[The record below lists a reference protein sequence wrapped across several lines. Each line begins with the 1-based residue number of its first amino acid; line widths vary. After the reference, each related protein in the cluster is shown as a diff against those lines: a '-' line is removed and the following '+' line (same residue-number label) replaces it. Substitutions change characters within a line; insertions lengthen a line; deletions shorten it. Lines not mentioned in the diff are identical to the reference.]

1 MKFSVKKVLGIEKPR
16 DDIQFI
22 LDCANIRNSRIISAI
37 IMIMEIITFS
47 ISFSFEVHIDTSVP
61 NSWMFH
67 HRIAYVLLFTAA
79 AQLFLYVMTH
89 PTEKGRFT
97 HGALT
102 FRIGI
107 FLTTLSAFA
116 IYVSILDYYLK
127 EQILVFVTLEL
138 LLACI
143 FMVRPIYSVT
153 LITLSFWFFY
163 WLMDKTAGVSP
174 ATNVNYPILY
184 VFFVIVNIARYYQY
198 LKVARQTVMNHAL
211 AESLRE
217 SSLTDALTKL
227 RNRAAFRLR
236 FEELIGFEI
245 ILMLTDI
252 DDFKSHNDEYGH
264 RHGDD
269 LLVRFAKIL
278 QAEFGQKN
286 CFRYGGDEYIVM
298 IPRIPAKDF
307 DEKILKCLS
316 AIGDEFTFS
325 GGCSIGAVN
334 SMDDLD
340 DFIKRADAKL
350 YQAKREGKN
359 KVLGEETTSA
369 T

>member
-47 ISFSFEVHIDTSVP
+47 ISFSFEVHLDPSIP

-67 HRIAYVLLFTAA
+67 HRIAYVTLFTAA
-79 AQLFLYVMTH
+79 AQLFLYVITH
-89 PTEKGRFT
+89 PAERSGFT
-97 HGALT
+97 HRALT
-102 FRIGI
+102 VRIGI

-116 IYVSILDYYLK
+116 IYISILDYYLK

-143 FMVRPIYSVT
+143 FMVRPVYSVT

-163 WLMDKTAGVSP
+163 WLMDKVAGVSP

-184 VFFVIVNIARYYQY
+184 VFFVIVNVARYYQY

-298 IPRIPAKDF
+298 IPRIPSQDF

-325 GGCSIGAVN
+325 GGCSVGQIN

>member
-1 MKFSVKKVLGIEKPR
+1 MRFSVKKVLGIEKSR

-22 LDCANIRNSRIISAI
+22 LDCANIRNSRVISII
-37 IMIMEIITFS
+37 IMIMEIICFG
-47 ISFSFEVHIDTSVP
+47 ISFNFEVHMDPSIP

-67 HRIAYVLLFTAA
+67 HRIAYVTLFTAA

-89 PTEKGRFT
+89 PAEMGKFT
-97 HGALT
+97 HRALT
-102 FRIGI
+102 FSIGV
-107 FLTTLSAFA
+107 FLTTLSDFA
-116 IYVSILDYYLK
+116 IYISILDYYLK
-127 EQILVFVTLEL
+127 EQILVFITLEL

-143 FMVRPIYSVT
+143 FMVRPVFSVA
-153 LITLSFWFFY
+153 LITISFAFFY
-163 WLMDKTAGVSP
+163 WLMDKVAGVSA
-174 ATNVNYPILY
+174 ATNVNYPILF

-227 RNRAAFRLR
+227 KNRAALKLR
-236 FEELIGFEI
+236 FEEMVGSEI
-245 ILMLTDI
+245 TMMLTDI
-252 DDFKSHNDEYGH
+252 DDFKSQNDKLGH

-359 KVLGEETTSA
+359 KVLGE
-369 T
+369 

>member
-1 MKFSVKKVLGIEKPR
+1 MRFSVKKVLGIEKPR

-47 ISFSFEVHIDTSVP
+47 ISFNFEMNMDPSIP

-67 HRIAYVLLFTAA
+67 HRIAYVTLFTAA
-79 AQLFLYVMTH
+79 AQLFLYVITR
-89 PTEKGRFT
+89 PAERGRFT
-97 HGALT
+97 HRALT

-116 IYVSILDYYLK
+116 IYISILDYYLK
-127 EQILVFVTLEL
+127 EQILVFITLEL

-143 FMVRPIYSVT
+143 FMVRPVFSVA

-163 WLMDKTAGVSP
+163 WLMDKTAGVSA

-198 LKVARQTVMNHAL
+198 LKVARQTVMNHTL

-227 RNRAAFRLR
+227 KNRAALKLR
-236 FEELIGFEI
+236 FEEMVGSEI
-245 ILMLTDI
+245 TMMLTDI
-252 DDFKSHNDEYGH
+252 DDFKKHNDTHGH
-264 RHGDD
+264 NYGDD
-269 LLVRFAKIL
+269 LLVKFARIL
-278 QAEFGQKN
+278 QNEFGKQN
-286 CFRYGGDEYIVM
+286 CYRYGGDEYLVM
-298 IPRIPAKDF
+298 IPQISKEEF
-307 DEKILKCLS
+307 KQKIKNCVA
-316 AIGDEFTFS
+316 AIDGAFKFS
-325 GGCSIGAVN
+325 GGISNGAISSVN
-334 SMDDLD
+334 DLS
-340 DFIKRADAKL
+340 DFIKKADSNL
-350 YQAKREGKN
+350 YKAKRRGKN
-359 KVLGEETTSA
+359 RVL
-369 T
+369 